1 MKTWIKNIFISKI
14 NNFYFTKKSIILF
27 QFGENWKNKIKLSS
41 FEIKSQNEKNII
53 LVKKN
58 LTIIFVIFVWFF

>member
-27 QFGENWKNKIKLSS
+27 QFGENWKKIKLSS

-53 LVKKN
+53 LVKMF